1 LVKGE
6 INKMALTGLDVFK
19 LLPKKNCKECGLP
32 TCLAF
37 AMALAS
43 AKTSLEKCPYA
54 SEEAKEA
61 LSGAAAPPIKL
72 IKVGKSGYE
81 REMGDEVVLF
91 RHDKAFYHP
100 TCIAVEISDKLMGA
114 ELDAKIE
121 KVNSLTFERV
131 GQTVSIDMIAVRND
145 SGDTDTFASAV
156 KAVADKTCFATVL
169 ISENISAMEKA
180 LEITGGTKPLIYA
193 ATEANWEGMLL
204 LAKKYACPLV
214 VKGNGLEATAALVE
228 KVAASYKELVV
239 DVGSRQLSQAMA
251 EITQTRRLSTKK
263 KFRPFGYPIIAFT
276 TSEDPEE
283 EVLEASVH
291 IAKYASCIVM
301 RADEKSQLLP
311 LMALRMN
318 LYTDPQKPSQVEPK
332 AYELGTVTKD
342 SPVYVTT
349 NFSLT
354 YYTVEGELSSSKIP
368 SYIIACPTDGTSVL
382 TAWAAGKFNGEKI
395 AEFLKICG
403 IEEKVQHRNL
413 VIPGYVAVIKG
424 TLEEKSGWNVT
435 VAPAEASGLPAFAK
449 AHFA

>member
-1 LVKGE
+1 
-6 INKMALTGLDVFK
+6 MALTGLDVFK
-19 LLPKKNCKECGLP
+19 LLPKKNCKECGQP

-43 AKTSLEKCPYA
+43 AKTTLEKCPYA
-54 SEEAKEA
+54 SEEAKET
-61 LSGAAAPPIKL
+61 LGGAAAPPIRL

-100 TCIAVEISDKLMGA
+100 ACIAVEISDKLTGA
-114 ELDAKIE
+114 ELEAKIE

-145 SGDTDTFASAV
+145 SGNADTFAAAV
-156 KAVADKTCFATVL
+156 KAVADKTCFAAIL
-169 ISENISAMEKA
+169 ISEEPAAMQKA
-180 LEITGGTKPLIYA
+180 LEMAGEAKPLIYA
-193 ATEANWEGMLL
+193 ATETNWEEMLS
-204 LAKKYACPLV
+204 LAQKYACPLV
-214 VKGNGLEATAALVE
+214 VKGNGLESTAALVE
-228 KVAASYKELVV
+228 KVAASYKELVI
-239 DVGSRQLSQAMA
+239 DVGSRQISQALA

-263 KFRPFGYPIIAFT
+263 KFRPFGYPVIAFT
-276 TSEDPEE
+276 TAEDPEE

-291 IAKYASCIVM
+291 IAKYVSCIVM

-311 LMALRMN
+311 LLALRMN

-332 AYELGTVTKD
+332 VYELGAVTKE

-395 AEFLKICG
+395 TEFLKICG
-403 IEEKVQHRNL
+403 IEEKVRHRNL

-424 TLEEKSGWNVT
+424 VLEEKSGWNVT